1 MPVICEADGWTPQR
15 VRTDVDPAGKRLV
28 FVAEKNMVAALFYLF
43 IFLEHAHFATTAIS
57 QVAGMC
63 LRVEASRKK
72 TNEMLKM
79 GLFFRLEITFTRL
92 TKFRFPSTMNR
103 KLASII
109 KVQAF
114 LNVKK

>member
-1 MPVICEADGWTPQR
+1 MPVICEADSWTPQR

-63 LRVEASRKK
+63 LCVEASRKK
-72 TNEMLKM
+72 TNGMLKM
-79 GLFFRLEITFTRL
+79 GLFFRLEIAFN
-92 TKFRFPSTMNR
+92 KANR
-103 KLASII
+103 VS
-109 KVQAF
+109 F
-114 LNVKK
+114 HFNNES